1 MVCVAQIG
9 AAHGVRGAFRVR
21 CFTEAAESVA
31 AYGPLCDADGNP
43 LFELQIV
50 GPTKG
55 GVIAS
60 DSKDIWGNVGIAG
73 RYWFSR
79 KRFAPNLEFTSALV
93 FKVAGTNQMGK
104 FDTVRGPLGF
114 TVDVGFGLGG
124 FGALVV
130 GGQFDSPLAREDI
143 PDGERTATAGMFYL
157 GFRGNIVWGA
167 PAAAAVATHAI
178 ATRRIT
184 AP

>member
-55 GVIAS
+55 GVVASARGITDRDAADALRGIRLYVPRDRLPEPDDEEFYHADLVGLTARDRQGQELGRVTAVHNHGAGDILEIAVGDG
-60 DSKDIWGNVGIAG
+60 DSLLVPFTRAAVPTIDVAG
-73 RYWFSR
+73 GFVEIDQ
-79 KRFAPNLEFTSALV
+79 AALV
-93 FKVAGTNQMGK
+93 PVGE
-104 FDTVRGPLGF
+104 TVG
-114 TVDVGFGLGG
+114 
-124 FGALVV
+124 
-130 GGQFDSPLAREDI
+130 
-143 PDGERTATAGMFYL
+143 
-157 GFRGNIVWGA
+157 
-167 PAAAAVATHAI
+167 
-178 ATRRIT
+178 
-184 AP
+184 